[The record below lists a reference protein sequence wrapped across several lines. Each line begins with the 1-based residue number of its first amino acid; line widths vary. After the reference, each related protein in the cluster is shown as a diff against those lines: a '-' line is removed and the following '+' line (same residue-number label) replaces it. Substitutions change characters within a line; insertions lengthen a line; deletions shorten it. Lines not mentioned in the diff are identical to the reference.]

1 MQHTPGGAK
10 KEDKESKCKSKLYE
24 RKVSESDPASSWKR
38 LPIAWRIKGKAKDES
53 ILAGD
58 IAQFLRRLEFKEPQA
73 GEVGTTWIELF
84 VVFKAMGYADP
95 IPKGANEAKAQPS
108 LQNQLQCFKN
118 GIRKVA
124 GEGIQGDCKKFL
136 GASAVKGYVLQ
147 RLGVTS
153 HCAAIHGKINMSKRV
168 QEHVDSEILR
178 ANGNKAKDLRSQPKG
193 EEKITIA
200 KLSLKRKVGWSN
212 AVKKFPNDLSEE
224 FQLEAGKPEAELC
237 ETKTKL
243 KGRRRKG
250 PSRVVAP
257 VHDFVQ
263 PLVAKG
269 DKRKASTPA
278 PPKEEFTLRANMLSA
293 RLRERFGYLCTE
305 AG

>member
-124 GEGIQGDCKKFL
+124 REGIQGDCKKFL
-136 GASAVKGYVLQ
+136 GASAVKGYALQ

-168 QEHVDSEILR
+168 QEHVIVKSCGLMATR
-178 ANGNKAKDLRSQPKG
+178 QKTFGASQKVKRRSRSLSSHLKEKLVGRTLSRNSPMISRRNSSSRLVNPKPNCV
-193 EEKITIA
+193 KP
-200 KLSLKRKVGWSN
+200 KRS
-212 AVKKFPNDLSEE
+212 
-224 FQLEAGKPEAELC
+224 
-237 ETKTKL
+237 
-243 KGRRRKG
+243 
-250 PSRVVAP
+250 
-257 VHDFVQ
+257 
-263 PLVAKG
+263 
-269 DKRKASTPA
+269 
-278 PPKEEFTLRANMLSA
+278 
-293 RLRERFGYLCTE
+293 
-305 AG
+305 